1 MQMLEADMLKRAVI
15 AVLCGFLIIVS
26 LPIAAQSAVSF
37 AAHRDFVA
45 GDAPKLF
52 ASGDVNGDGI
62 ADLVIPNATLNFQLV
77 SVLLGNSD
85 GTFQPERSFASGG
98 VGTMAA
104 VVADFNGDHKLDV
117 AVATLSGVS
126 ILLGDGAGNLG
137 APKTIQDLSQP
148 EALVAADFN
157 RDGKTDIAAANFK
170 TNTVSIFVGDGRGNL
185 SLKSTLTVGR
195 GPLGIAVGD
204 FNHDSRLD
212 LAVANSNQSGGNS
225 GPNGNTV
232 SILLGLGNGT
242 FQPAVNLPVAK
253 GPIGVA
259 IADVNKDNKPDV
271 VVTNSL
277 TDQVSLLLGNGNGS
291 FQNAVAFTVGSGG
304 TPVQGFF
311 PSYVSLADLNAD
323 GNLDLLVAN
332 NNTSSI
338 ALLTGDGKGG
348 FSKPVNL
355 SVGRTPVAVLGGD
368 FNRDG
373 KSDFVTS
380 NLDGH
385 TISVV
390 LGKGGGKFLD
400 VSTIADSA
408 GPVQV
413 VSADFNR
420 DGITDLAT
428 VNAGNSQD
436 GNTVSV
442 FFGQTGARFS
452 QQLALKVGTDPLSL
466 ATADFNNDGLPD
478 IVAANFGKYPDDPG
492 SISLVLNKGSGSF
505 QPAVNFPAGDF
516 PDFVAAA
523 DFNGDGNEDV
533 VVSDFGT
540 NVGVAGI
547 SVLFG
552 DGKGGFSAPVKVG
565 PDIDFALQV
574 LTGDFDGDGNADI
587 AYSIS
592 GSNDS
597 VSVLLGDGKGS
608 FAPAKTVTS
617 SFFVFTF
624 TVGDFNHDN
633 LADFAVEEGG
643 VIEILLGEGNG
654 SYQSAGF
661 FDEGEAAL
669 FSAVQSLA
677 VGDFNKDGFL
687 DLVAPDVFSDNV
699 SVLLGNGDGT
709 FQPGPLFAGAPG
721 GRAVVADFNKDG
733 RPDVALAGTDSST
746 DAGKLVI
753 LLNRSR

>member
-1 MQMLEADMLKRAVI
+1 MYDADMRKRTALT
-15 AVLCGFLIIVS
+15 VLCAFLVVS
-26 LPIAAQSAVSF
+26 SHSIAAQGSVSF

-45 GDAPKLF
+45 GDGPKLF
-52 ASGDVNGDGI
+52 ASGDLNGDGI
-62 ADLVIPNATLNFQLV
+62 ADLVIPNSTLNFQLV

-104 VVADFNGDHKLDV
+104 VIADFNGDHKLDV

-126 ILLGDGAGNLG
+126 ILLGDGTGNLG
-137 APKTIQDLSQP
+137 APKTITDSGLP
-148 EALVAADFN
+148 ESLVAADFN
-157 RDGKTDIAAANFK
+157 RDGKTDIAAANFSS
-170 TNTVSIFVGDGRGNL
+170 NTVSIFQGDGRGNL
-185 SLKSTLTVGR
+185 SLRTTLTVGR

-204 FNHDSRLD
+204 FNHDSRPD
-212 LAVANSNQSGGNS
+212 LAVANSNQSGGSS

-232 SILLGLGNGT
+232 SILMGLGNGT

-259 IADVNKDNKPDV
+259 IADVNKDSKPDV

-277 TDQVSLLLGNGNGS
+277 TDQVSVLLGNGNGS
-291 FQNAVAFTVGSGG
+291 FQNAVRFTVGSGAS
-304 TPVQGFF
+304 PVQGFF
-311 PSYVSLADLNAD
+311 PSYVNVADMNGD

-338 ALLTGDGKGG
+338 TLLTGDGKGS

-355 SVGRTPVAVLGGD
+355 SVGRTPVAVLAGD

-373 KSDFVTS
+373 KSDFVSS

-385 TISVV
+385 TVSVV
-390 LGKGGGKFLD
+390 FGKGNGKFLD
-400 VSTIADSA
+400 VSPIADNA
-408 GPVQV
+408 GPVQM
-413 VSADFNR
+413 VSADFNH

-442 FFGQTGARFS
+442 FFGQVGAKFS
-452 QQLALKVGTDPLSL
+452 RQLALKVGTDPLSL

-478 IVAANFGKYPDDPG
+478 IVAANFGTYPDDPG
-492 SISLVLNKGSGSF
+492 GISVLLNKGNGSF
-505 QPAVNFPAGDF
+505 QPAASFPAGDF

-523 DFNGDGNEDV
+523 DFNRDGNQDV

-547 SVLFG
+547 SVLSG

-565 PDIDFALQV
+565 PDIDFAFQV
-574 LTGDFDGDGNADI
+574 LTGDFDNDGNPDI
-587 AYSIS
+587 AYSSS
-592 GSNDS
+592 GINDS

-624 TVGDFNHDN
+624 TTGDFNHDN

-643 VIEILLGEGNG
+643 VIEMLLGQGNG
-654 SYQSAGF
+654 RYQSAGF
-661 FDEGEAAL
+661 VDEGEAAL
-669 FSAVQSLA
+669 FSAIQSLA

-687 DLVAPDVFSDNV
+687 DLAAPDVFSDNV

-709 FQPGPLFAGAPG
+709 FQPGQLFAGAPG
-721 GRAVVADFNKDG
+721 GRAVVADFNQDG
-733 RPDVALAGTDSST
+733 RPDIALAGTDSST
-746 DAGKLVI
+746 DAGKVVV
-753 LLNRSR
+753 LLNRTQ